1 MFHTAATW
9 PDTREAEEQQVIGKA
24 WTRCI
29 CKAWFQ
35 LSHLMWAITAVCV
48 GLILRSQQCAWAH
61 RHLIWAQTGPT
72 HNQPHWV
79 RCTASVNNS
88 SKQPSILLPYGLTGE
103 HFHVIS
109 LERTASPGSQ
119 TRFFGAWI
127 WSPTVTVTLTVHT
140 RIKLNKINLATAWKL
155 LNSFSSREQALSSN
169 LFAIIGLP
177 PGSLC

>member
-9 PDTREAEEQQVIGKA
+9 PDTREAEEQRVIGEA

-29 CKAWFQ
+29 CKAWSQ
-35 LSHLMWAITAVCV
+35 LSHSCRLLLQCV
-48 GLILRSQQCAWAH
+48 FGLILRSQQCASAY
-61 RHLIWAQTGPT
+61 RHLIWAQTCPT
-72 HNQPHWV
+72 HNQPLRG

-88 SKQPSILLPYGLTGE
+88 SEQPSILLLYRLAGE

-127 WSPTVTVTLTVHT
+127 RSPTVTVTLTVHT
-140 RIKLNKINLATAWKL
+140 RIKLNKINSATAWKL